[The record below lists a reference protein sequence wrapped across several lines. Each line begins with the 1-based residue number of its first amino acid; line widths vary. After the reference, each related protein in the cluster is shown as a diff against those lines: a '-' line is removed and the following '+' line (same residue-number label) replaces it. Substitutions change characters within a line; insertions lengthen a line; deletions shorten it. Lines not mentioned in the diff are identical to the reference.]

1 MNLTLAEAAM
11 GAGAVLE
18 APSSIENAGA
28 LVASGYSIDSRTVA
42 AGELFF
48 AVRGD
53 RLDGHDFV
61 AAAFE
66 RGAVAAV
73 VSRARAASLP
83 DAALAHPLL
92 IAEDPLIALQSL
104 AAQVRRQWGR
114 LVVAITGSAGK
125 TTTKEAVAAA
135 LAAKFNVLKSQ
146 GNLNNGFGL
155 PLQLL
160 RLSPEHDIAVVEMG
174 MNHSGEI
181 AALARIA
188 APDWG
193 VITNVG
199 TAHIENFKE
208 GQAGIA
214 RAKFELIAALPT
226 NGVAFLNCDDA
237 YAAQFGRDFH
247 SRVVYFGGGPCADPQ
262 ILSVVEDP
270 GGLHIRYRARE
281 RGTSTDTGV
290 PSERP
295 FARRGGD
302 ESSSEGC
309 DREGEFVLH
318 MLGAHNASNAIAG
331 LAVALEA
338 GVDLEAAVHAVA
350 SLTAGDKRGQIIEIA
365 DATILNDSYNS
376 NPEALRSMIHTL
388 AAQPAKGRRILV
400 AGEMLEMGEHGPALH
415 IACGRAAAEAG
426 LDLVVAVQGNAEHL
440 ATAACAGGVP
450 AVFLRD
456 AETAGQW
463 LAQNLRAGDVVLVKG
478 SRGVHL
484 ERAIEAAQRHFTPS
498 EAQ

>member
-1 MNLTLAEAAM
+1 MHLTLVEAAM

-18 APSSIENAGA
+18 APTSVENAGA
-28 LVASGYSIDSRTVA
+28 LVATGYSIDSRTVA
-42 AGELFF
+42 PGEVFF
-48 AVRGD
+48 AVRGE

-61 AAAFE
+61 TAVFE

-73 VSRARAASLP
+73 VSRARVASLP

-92 IAEDPLIALQSL
+92 IAEDPLLALQSL
-104 AAQVRRQWGR
+104 AAHVRREWGR

-125 TTTKEAVAAA
+125 TTTKDAVAAA
-135 LAAKFNVLKSQ
+135 LGAKFNVLKSQ

-160 RLSPEHDIAVVEMG
+160 RLTQEHEVAVVEMG

-181 AALARIA
+181 ATLARIA
-188 APDWG
+188 KPDWG

-199 TAHIENFKE
+199 AAHIENFKE

-214 RAKFELIAALPT
+214 RAKFELVEALPAS
-226 NGVAFLNCDDA
+226 GVAFLNCDDA

-247 SRVVYFGGGPCADPQ
+247 GRVVYFGSGPCADPQ
-262 ILSVVEDP
+262 ILSVDEDLK
-270 GGLHIRYRARE
+270 GLHIRYRARE
-281 RGTSTDTGV
+281 H
-290 PSERP
+290 
-295 FARRGGD
+295 
-302 ESSSEGC
+302 EGA
-309 DREGEFVLH
+309 FTLH
-318 MLGAHNASNAIAG
+318 MLGAHNASNAMAG

-338 GVDLEAAVHAVA
+338 GVALDAAVKAIA
-350 SLTAGDKRGQIIEIA
+350 SLTAGDKRGQVIEIGGR
-365 DATILNDSYNS
+365 TILNDSYNS

-388 AAQPAKGRRILV
+388 AARPAAGRRILV

-415 IACGRAAAEAG
+415 IASGRAAAEAG

-456 AETAGQW
+456 AETAGEW

-484 ERAIEAAQRHFTPS
+484 ERAIEMVKEQLAATGAS
-498 EAQ
+498 

>member
-1 MNLTLAEAAM
+1 MILTLAEAAM

-18 APSSIENAGA
+18 APSSVENEGT
-28 LVASGYSIDSRTVA
+28 LVATGYSIDSRTVA
-42 AGELFF
+42 AGEIFF

-61 AAAFE
+61 VAAFE

-92 IAEDPLIALQSL
+92 IAEDPLLALQSL
-104 AAQVRRQWGR
+104 AAHVRRQWGH

-135 LAAKFNVLKSQ
+135 LGAKFNVFKSQ

-160 RLSPEHDIAVVEMG
+160 RLTPEHEIAVVEMG
-174 MNHSGEI
+174 MNHPGEI

-188 APDWG
+188 TPDWG

-199 TAHIENFKE
+199 TAHVENFKE

-214 RAKFELIAALPT
+214 RAKFELVEALPT

-237 YAAQFGRDFH
+237 YAAQFGRDFRG
-247 SRVVYFGGGPCADPQ
+247 RVVYFGSGPCADPQ
-262 ILSVVEDP
+262 TVSVAEDLN
-270 GGLHIRYRARE
+270 GLHIRYRAHE
-281 RGTSTDTGV
+281 
-290 PSERP
+290 
-295 FARRGGD
+295 
-302 ESSSEGC
+302 
-309 DREGEFVLH
+309 REGRFTLH
-318 MLGAHNASNAIAG
+318 MLGAHNASNAMAG

-338 GVDLEAAVHAVA
+338 GVDHDAAVKAIA
-350 SLTAGDKRGQIIEIA
+350 SLTAGDKRGQVIEIA
-365 DATILNDSYNS
+365 GVTILNDSYNS

-388 AAQPAKGRRILV
+388 ACRPAAGRRILV
-400 AGEMLEMGEHGPALH
+400 AGEMLEMGERSAALH

-440 ATAACAGGVP
+440 ATAACAGGAP

-456 AETAGQW
+456 AETAGEW

-484 ERAIEAAQRHFTPS
+484 ERAIETVKEQLAATGAS
-498 EAQ
+498 

>member
-11 GAGAVLE
+11 GAAAQLE
-18 APSSIENAGA
+18 APSSVPNEGA
-28 LVASGYSIDSRTVA
+28 LVATGYSIDSRTVA
-42 AGELFF
+42 PGELFF
-48 AVRGD
+48 AVRGE

-61 AAAFE
+61 VAALE
-66 RGAVAAV
+66 RGAIAAV

-92 IAEDPLIALQSL
+92 IAEDPLVALQSL
-104 AAQVRRQWGR
+104 AAHVRRQWGR
-114 LVVAITGSAGK
+114 LVIAITGSAGK

-135 LAAKFNVLKSQ
+135 LGAKFSVLKSL

-160 RLSPEHDIAVVEMG
+160 RLTPEHEVAIVEMG

-188 APDWG
+188 TPDWG

-214 RAKFELIAALPT
+214 RAKFELVAALPS
-226 NGVAFLNCDDA
+226 NGVAFLNVDDA

-247 SRVVYFGGGPCADPQ
+247 GRVVYFGGGPCADPQ
-262 ILSVVEDP
+262 ILSVEEDLK
-270 GGLHIRYRARE
+270 GLHIRYRARE
-281 RGTSTDTGV
+281 REGTFT
-290 PSERP
+290 
-295 FARRGGD
+295 
-302 ESSSEGC
+302 
-309 DREGEFVLH
+309 LH
-318 MLGAHNASNAIAG
+318 MLGAHNASNAMAG

-338 GVDLEAAVHAVA
+338 GVDLDAAVKALA
-350 SLTAGDKRGQIIEIA
+350 SLKSGDKRGQLIELGGV
-365 DATILNDSYNS
+365 TILNDSYNS
-376 NPEALRSMIHTL
+376 NPEALCSMMRTL
-388 AAQPAKGRRILV
+388 AARPAKGRRILV
-400 AGEMLEMGEHGPALH
+400 AGEMLEMGEHSPALH
-415 IACGRAAAEAG
+415 IACGRVAAEAG

-440 ATAACAGGVP
+440 ATAACAAGVP

-463 LAQNLRAGDVVLVKG
+463 LVQNLRAGDVVLVKG

-484 ERAIEAAQRHFTPS
+484 ERAIEAVQRHLAAA
-498 EAQ
+498 EVQ

>member
-18 APSSIENAGA
+18 APTSVENAGA
-28 LVASGYSIDSRTVA
+28 LVATGYSIDSRTVA
-42 AGELFF
+42 PSEVFF
-48 AVRGD
+48 AVRGE
-53 RLDGHDFV
+53 RFDGHDFV
-61 AAAFE
+61 TAAFE

-73 VSRARAASLP
+73 VSRARIASLP
-83 DAALAHPLL
+83 DAALARPLL
-92 IAEDPLIALQSL
+92 IAEDPLLALQSL
-104 AAQVRRQWGR
+104 AAHVRRQWGR

-135 LAAKFNVLKSQ
+135 LGAKFNVLKSE

-160 RLSPEHDIAVVEMG
+160 RLSPEHEIAVVEMG
-174 MNHSGEI
+174 MNHAGEI

-188 APDWG
+188 TPDWG

-214 RAKFELIAALPT
+214 RAKFELVEALPA
-226 NGVAFLNCDDA
+226 NGVVFLNCDDA
-237 YAAQFGRDFH
+237 YAAQFGRDFQG
-247 SRVVYFGGGPCADPQ
+247 RAVYFGSGPCADPQ
-262 ILSVVEDP
+262 IVSVDEDLR
-270 GGLHIRYRARE
+270 GLHVRYRA
-281 RGTSTDTGV
+281 
-290 PSERP
+290 SE
-295 FARRGGD
+295 
-302 ESSSEGC
+302 
-309 DREGEFVLH
+309 REGEFTLH

-338 GVDLEAAVHAVA
+338 GVDPDAAVKAIA
-350 SLTAGDKRGQIIEIA
+350 GLKAGDKRGQVIEA
-365 DATILNDSYNS
+365 AGATILNDSYNS

-388 AAQPAKGRRILV
+388 AARPASGRRILV
-400 AGEMLEMGEHGPALH
+400 AGEMLEMGEHSPALH

-426 LDLVVAVQGNAEHL
+426 LDLVIAVQGNAEHQP
-440 ATAACAGGVP
+440 AAACAGGVP

-463 LAQNLRAGDVVLVKG
+463 LKQNLRAGDVVLVKG

-484 ERAIEAAQRHFTPS
+484 ERAIEALQRHFAGA
-498 EAQ
+498 E